1 MFLKPDQVSLAIGKG
16 GLNIKLASMLTGF
29 VIDVYRD
36 TDETYEE
43 DIYLDEFKDEIEEWI
58 IDALKD
64 MGCVTAKSVLNA
76 PREDLINKADLE
88 EETVDNVL
96 AILRAEFEDAETTE
110 AAADAGN
117 DSAAPAEETPAE
129 EATADT
135 DEQP

>member
-16 GLNIKLASMLTGF
+16 GLNIKLASMLTGY

-64 MGCVTAKSVLNA
+64 MGCVTAKSVLNT

-88 EETVDNVL
+88 EQTVDEVI
-96 AILRAEFEDAETTE
+96 AILRAEFED
-110 AAADAGN
+110 DN
-117 DSAAPAEETPAE
+117 DTAAPAENDSPASSDPAINAAADE
-129 EATADT
+129 E
-135 DEQP
+135 EENV